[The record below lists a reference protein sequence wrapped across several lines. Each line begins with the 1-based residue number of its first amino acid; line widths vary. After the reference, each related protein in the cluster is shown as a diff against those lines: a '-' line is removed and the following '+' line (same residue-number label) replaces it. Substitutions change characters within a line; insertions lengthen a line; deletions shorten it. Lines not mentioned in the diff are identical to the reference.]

1 MATDL
6 KLNGGIEA
14 GGAITAGGNIVG
26 NVVSAVGNVQGVDG
40 VFTGV
45 VSAVGNVQGAN
56 GVFSNAISGA
66 TGSFSSSVGTLLAK
80 ITPEGGYAVKLTNKT
95 GAASVKGSIVSLSTG
110 TDNAFALAAI
120 DASGVVGVVY
130 EEGIDDGAEC
140 WVVVKGIAETL
151 FTNNITHGMY
161 ARAPITADTDKVA
174 GRAVGAAIPAN
185 TFNTDAYLARFGFVM
200 ESKDAGA
207 LAKVLL
213 D

>member
-14 GGAITAGGNIVG
+14 TGYSGGPVAGTT
-26 NVVSAVGNVQGVDG
+26 
-40 VFTGV
+40 FE
-45 VSAVGNVQGAN
+45 
-56 GVFSNAISGA
+56 
-66 TGSFSSSVGTLLAK
+66 GTTFEGTTFEGTTFEGTTFEGAK
-80 ITPEGGYAVKLTNKT
+80 IKTTAEGGIAVKMTNKT
-95 GAASVKGSIVSLSTG
+95 GAESVKGSIVSLSTE

-130 EEGIDDGAEC
+130 ESGVANGAEC

>member
-26 NVVSAVGNVQGVDG
+26 N
-40 VFTGV
+40 V

-80 ITPEGGYAVKLTNKT
+80 ITPEGGYAVKLTIKT

-130 EEGIDDGAEC
+130 EAGIADAAEC

-161 ARAPITADTDKVA
+161 ARAPIATDTDKVA
-174 GRAVGAAIPAN
+174 GLAVGAAIPAD

-200 ESKDAGA
+200 ESKAAGA

>member
-14 GGAITAGGNIVG
+14 GGDITAGGNIVG
-26 NVVSAVGNVQGVDG
+26 N
-40 VFTGV
+40 V

-66 TGSFSSSVGTLLAK
+66 TGSFSSTVGTLLAK

-120 DASGVVGVVY
+120 GASGVVGVVY
-130 EEGIDDGAEC
+130 EAGIADAAEC

-161 ARAPITADTDKVA
+161 ARAPIASDTDKVA
-174 GRAVGAAIPAN
+174 GSAVGAAIPAD

-200 ESKDAGA
+200 ESKAAGA